1 MLRLATYNVW
11 NAKTNWP
18 NRLAALVEELGTL
31 DADIVALQ
39 EVPFEASPG
48 LPIDQFFREQTAY
61 PHVHYLPYPGPAD
74 KREWPEGL
82 AFLSKHPLEDVRVNW
97 ADGQPTENSWG
108 ARAVVRWQGISLGV
122 TTVHL
127 DFRHADSR
135 ERHIV
140 RIVRDLIDA
149 HPSELDILC
158 GDFNDDG
165 DAPSLRFLE
174 GRADLHGYRTVWRD
188 LAVEW
193 HAARGE
199 VPPVTLDF
207 QNNPRWKARSIIS
220 PSKRFDRI
228 YLRQANGVAAPRILN
243 VGLFGQEPVNSL
255 GVVPSD
261 HYGLYADLKARSG
274 TDSPALQA
282 HAPRR
287 HTTQ

>member
-1 MLRLATYNVW
+1 MLRLATYNIW
-11 NAKTNWP
+11 NAKANWP
-18 NRLAALVEELGTL
+18 QRLAALVEELGAL
-31 DADIVALQ
+31 NADLVAMQ

-48 LPIDQFFREQTAY
+48 VPIDRFFRERGAY
-61 PHVHYLPYPGPAD
+61 AQVLYLPYPGLAD

-82 AFLSKHPLEDVRVNW
+82 AFLSNFSLEDIRVNW
-97 ADGQPTENSWG
+97 AGGQPTENSWG
-108 ARAVVRWQGISLGV
+108 ARATVRWQGLRLGI

-149 HPSELDILC
+149 HPSDLDILC

-174 GRADLHGYRTVWRD
+174 GRADLHGYRTAWRD

-199 VPPVTLDF
+199 SPPVTLDF
-207 QNNPRWKARSIIS
+207 RDNPRWKAKNMTV

-228 YLRQANGVAAPRILN
+228 YLCTSEGVTAPRILG
-243 VGLFGQEPVNSL
+243 VGRFGDVPVNSG

-261 HYGLYADLKARSG
+261 HYGLYADLDAV
-274 TDSPALQA
+274 TP
-282 HAPRR
+282 
-287 HTTQ
+287 